1 MSSKSTSKTISNSKV
16 LLMLACWSFLV
27 LLFLSPDSPLFHTC
41 HHIDSAWFFIE
52 GKALMNGLRP
62 YVDFSDCKGP
72 LLWLIYGL
80 GYLISPRNFL
90 GMYIIG
96 SLFYT
101 ATLFFNYKTARIF
114 LKSDGTALAATLPMI
129 FVYFFPWFHY
139 EVRSEDLML
148 LFISISIYILFKR
161 LYGPK
166 DCINDKGDFLTL
178 GACFM
183 ALTLIK
189 YNISAVQGVIV
200 LIAFWDQYKRKA
212 SVAKVFV
219 WAAIAGV
226 VVAVPFMAYL
236 WYTNTLGAFVQDYF
250 VVAFQVVAE
259 ENSDSL
265 TYANDLKG
273 VIEDNRKIIFI
284 LAILVGGILLGS
296 RMKRYRFVPVVI
308 GLLFVAVAT
317 RHNVWNYYY
326 GVCFVFIIYLFIYAL
341 MFKKTWMRRVAYVLL
356 TGYVVLTCIYGNLIV
371 GELRQITI
379 FTQNPDKQAF
389 MDICDVM
396 KGTRHARLLNY
407 ECNEFGFDIP
417 YEALPAGNQYAC
429 QNGATPEMMRDH
441 KKILTDRRADF
452 VVTYC
457 REDQTEKFFVL
468 KEIEEAGYTLRKRCI
483 YMNMPFYIYEKNK

>member
-27 LLFLSPDSPLFHTC
+27 LLFLSPDSPLFNTC
-41 HHIDSAWFFIE
+41 HHIDSAWFFME

-166 DCINDKGDFLTL
+166 DCLNDKGDFLTL

-212 SVAKVFV
+212 SVAKAFV
-219 WAAIAGV
+219 WAAIAGI

-236 WYTNTLGAFVQDYF
+236 WYTDTLEAFVQDYF

-326 GVCFVFIIYLFIYAL
+326 GVCFVFIIYLFIYTL
-341 MFKKTWMRRVAYVLL
+341 MFKKTWMRRVAYILL

>member
-1 MSSKSTSKTISNSKV
+1 MSSKSTSKTIGNSKV
-16 LLMLACWSFLV
+16 LLMLACWSFLI

-41 HHIDSAWFFIE
+41 HHIDSAWFFME

-166 DCINDKGDFLTL
+166 DCLNDKGDFLTL

-212 SVAKVFV
+212 SVAKAFV
-219 WAAIAGV
+219 WAAIAGI

-236 WYTNTLGAFVQDYF
+236 WYTDTLEAFVQDYF

-326 GVCFVFIIYLFIYAL
+326 GVCFVFIIYLFIYTL
-341 MFKKTWMRRVAYVLL
+341 MFKKTWMRRVAYILL

-441 KKILTDRRADF
+441 KKILTNRRADF

>member
-1 MSSKSTSKTISNSKV
+1 MASKSFSKTISDGKV
-16 LLMLACWSFLV
+16 LLMLLVWSFLV
-27 LLFLSPDSPLFHTC
+27 LLILSPDSPLFNTC
-41 HHIDSAWFFIE
+41 HHIDSAWFFME

-90 GMYIIG
+90 GMYVIG

-101 ATLFFNYKTARIF
+101 ATLFFNYKTAKLF
-114 LKSDGTALAATLPMI
+114 LKDNGTALAATLPMI

-161 LYGPK
+161 LYSGRN
-166 DCINDKGDFLTL
+166 CINDKADFFVL

-189 YNISAVQGVIV
+189 YNISAVQGVIL
-200 LIAFWDQYKRKA
+200 LIALWDQYKRKA
-212 SVAKVFV
+212 SVAMAFI
-219 WAAIAGV
+219 WAAIAAII
-226 VVAVPFMAYL
+226 VAAPFMAYL
-236 WYTNTLGAFVQDYF
+236 WYTNTLEAFVNDYF

-265 TYANDLKG
+265 TYANDLKD
-273 VIEDNRKIIFI
+273 VINDNRKIIFI
-284 LAILVGGILLGS
+284 LAILVGGFLLGS
-296 RMKRYRFVPVVI
+296 RLKCYRFVPVVI
-308 GLLFVAVAT
+308 GLLFVAVST

-326 GVCFVFIIYLFIYAL
+326 GVCFVFIIYLFIFAL
-341 MFKKTWMRRVAYVLL
+341 MIQRKWIRNVAYVLL
-356 TGYVVLTCIYGNLIV
+356 TGYITLTCLYGNLIV

-389 MDICDVM
+389 MDIADVM
-396 KGTRHARLLNY
+396 KGTNHARLLNY
-407 ECNEFGFDIP
+407 ECNEFGFGIP
-417 YEALPAGNQYAC
+417 QEALPAGNQYAC

-441 KKILTDRRADF
+441 KQILLDRKADF
-452 VVTYC
+452 VITYC
-457 REDQTEKFFVL
+457 REGQTEKKFVF
-468 KEIEEAGYTLRKRCI
+468 KDIQDAGYTLRKQCI

>member
-1 MSSKSTSKTISNSKV
+1 MSSKSTSKTIGNSKV
-16 LLMLACWSFLV
+16 LLMLTCWSFLI

-212 SVAKVFV
+212 SVAKAFV
-219 WAAIAGV
+219 WAAIAGI

-236 WYTNTLGAFVQDYF
+236 WYTDTLGAFVQDYF

-273 VIEDNRKIIFI
+273 VIDDNRKIIFI
-284 LAILVGGILLGS
+284 LAILVGGILLGT
-296 RMKRYRFVPVVI
+296 RLKRYRFVPVVI

-326 GVCFVFIIYLFIYAL
+326 GVCFVFISYLFIYAL
-341 MFKKTWMRRVAYVLL
+341 MFKKTWMRRVAYILL

-389 MDICDVM
+389 MEICDVM
-396 KGTRHARLLNY
+396 KGTHHARLLNY

-441 KKILTDRRADF
+441 KKILTDRKADF

-468 KEIEEAGYTLRKRCI
+468 KEIEEAGYTLRKKCI
-483 YMNMPFYIYEKNK
+483 YVNMPFYIYEKNK

>member
-27 LLFLSPDSPLFHTC
+27 LLFLSPDSPLFNTC

-161 LYGPK
+161 LYSPK
-166 DCINDKGDFLTL
+166 DCINDKADFLTL

-212 SVAKVFV
+212 SVAKAFV
-219 WAAIAGV
+219 WVAIAGV

-236 WYTNTLGAFVQDYF
+236 WYTDTLGAFVQDYF

-296 RMKRYRFVPVVI
+296 RMKRYKFVPVVI

-326 GVCFVFIIYLFIYAL
+326 GVCFVFIIYLFIYTL
-341 MFKKTWMRRVAYVLL
+341 MFKNTWMRRVAYILL

-441 KKILTDRRADF
+441 KKILTDRKADF

-457 REDQTEKFFVL
+457 REDQTDKFFVF

>member
-16 LLMLACWSFLV
+16 LLMLLVWSFLV
-27 LLFLSPDSPLFHTC
+27 LLFLSPDSPLFYTC
-41 HHIDSAWFFIE
+41 HHIDSAWFFME

-72 LLWLIYGL
+72 LLWLSFGL
-80 GYLISPRNFL
+80 GYLISPRNFI
-90 GMYIIG
+90 GMYVVG

-101 ATLFFNYKTARIF
+101 VTLFYNYKTARIF
-114 LKSDGTALAATLPMI
+114 LKNDGTALAATLPMI
-129 FVYFFPWFHY
+129 FVYFFPWFHF
-139 EVRSEDLML
+139 EVRSEDIML
-148 LFISISIYILFKR
+148 PFISISVYILFKR
-161 LYGPK
+161 LYGGK
-166 DCINDKGDFLTL
+166 VCIDDKADFLTL

-200 LIAFWDQYKRKA
+200 LIAFWDQYRRKA
-212 SVAKVFV
+212 SVAKAFI
-219 WAAIAGV
+219 WAAIAAV
-226 VVAVPFMAYL
+226 VVAAPFMAYL
-236 WYTNTLGAFVQDYF
+236 WYTNTFDAFINDYF

-273 VIEDNRKIIFI
+273 VITDNRKIIFI

-296 RMKRYRFVPVVI
+296 KLNRYKFVPVII
-308 GLLFVAVAT
+308 GLLFVAVST

-326 GVCFVFIIYLFIYAL
+326 GVCFVFIIYLFIYTL

-356 TGYVVLTCIYGNLIV
+356 TGYVTLTCIYGNLIV
-371 GELRQITI
+371 GDLRKISI
-379 FTQNPDKQAF
+379 FTQNPDKQAYQ
-389 MDICDVM
+389 DIADVM
-396 KGTRHARLLNY
+396 KGTHHARLLNY
-407 ECNEFGFDIP
+407 ESNEFGFGIP
-417 YEALPAGNQYAC
+417 HEALPAGGQYAC

-441 KKILTDRRADF
+441 KQILLDRKADF
-452 VVTYC
+452 VITYC
-457 REDQTEKFFVL
+457 RDDQTDKMFVF
-468 KEIEEAGYTLRKRCI
+468 KEIEDAGYTLRKRRI

>member
-1 MSSKSTSKTISNSKV
+1 MSSKSTSKTIGNSKV
-16 LLMLACWSFLV
+16 LLMLACWSFLIF
-27 LLFLSPDSPLFHTC
+27 LFLSPDSPLFNTC
-41 HHIDSAWFFIE
+41 HHIDSAWFFME

-114 LKSDGTALAATLPMI
+114 LKSDATALAATLPMI

-212 SVAKVFV
+212 SVAKAFV
-219 WAAIAGV
+219 WVAIAGV

-236 WYTNTLGAFVQDYF
+236 WYTDTLGAFVQDYF

-296 RMKRYRFVPVVI
+296 RMKRYKFVPVVI

-326 GVCFVFIIYLFIYAL
+326 GVCFVFIIYLFIYTL
-341 MFKKTWMRRVAYVLL
+341 MFKKTWMRRVAYILL

>member
-1 MSSKSTSKTISNSKV
+1 MSSKSTSKTIGNSKV
-16 LLMLACWSFLV
+16 LLMLVCWSFLI
-27 LLFLSPDSPLFHTC
+27 LLFLSPDSPLFNTC
-41 HHIDSAWFFIE
+41 HHIDSAWFFME

-80 GYLISPRNFL
+80 GYLMSPRNFL

-101 ATLFFNYKTARIF
+101 ATLFFNYKTASIF
-114 LKSDGTALAATLPMI
+114 LKSDATALAATLPMI

-166 DCINDKGDFLTL
+166 DCLNDKGDFLTL

-212 SVAKVFV
+212 SVAKAFIWV
-219 WAAIAGV
+219 AIAGV

-236 WYTNTLGAFVQDYF
+236 WYTDTLGAFVQDYF

-296 RMKRYRFVPVVI
+296 RMKRYKFVPVVI

-326 GVCFVFIIYLFIYAL
+326 GVCFVFIIYLFIYTL
-341 MFKKTWMRRVAYVLL
+341 MFKKKWMRRVAYILL

>member
-1 MSSKSTSKTISNSKV
+1 MSSKSTSKTIGNSKV
-16 LLMLACWSFLV
+16 LLMLACWSFLI

-41 HHIDSAWFFIE
+41 HHIDSAWFFME

-166 DCINDKGDFLTL
+166 DCLNDKGDFLTL

-212 SVAKVFV
+212 SVAKAFV
-219 WAAIAGV
+219 WAAIAGI

-236 WYTNTLGAFVQDYF
+236 WYTDTLEAFVQDYF

-326 GVCFVFIIYLFIYAL
+326 GVCFVFIIYLFIYTL
-341 MFKKTWMRRVAYVLL
+341 MFKKTWMRRVAYILL

>member
-1 MSSKSTSKTISNSKV
+1 MSSKSTSKTIGNSKV
-16 LLMLACWSFLV
+16 LLMLACWSFLI

-41 HHIDSAWFFIE
+41 HHIDSAWFFME

-114 LKSDGTALAATLPMI
+114 LKSDGIALAATLPMI

-212 SVAKVFV
+212 SVAKAFV
-219 WAAIAGV
+219 WVAIAGV

-236 WYTNTLGAFVQDYF
+236 WYTDTLGAFVQDYF

-296 RMKRYRFVPVVI
+296 RMKRYKFVPVVI

-326 GVCFVFIIYLFIYAL
+326 GVCFVFIIYLFIYTL
-341 MFKKTWMRRVAYVLL
+341 MFKKTWMRRVAYILL

>member
-1 MSSKSTSKTISNSKV
+1 MSHKSSSKGISDSKT
-16 LLMLACWSFLV
+16 LLMLTLWSFLV

-72 LLWLIYGL
+72 LLWLVYGI

-90 GMYIIG
+90 GMYVVG
-96 SLFYT
+96 SLFY
-101 ATLFFNYKTARIF
+101 AGTLFFNYKTARIF
-114 LKSDGTALAATLPMI
+114 LKGYWTATAATLPMI

-139 EVRSEDLML
+139 EVRSEDIML

-161 LYGPK
+161 LYGGK
-166 DCINDKGDFLTL
+166 DCINDKADFLTL

-189 YNISAVQGVIV
+189 YNISAVQAVIV
-200 LIAFWDQYKRKA
+200 LIAFWDQYRRKA
-212 SVAKVFV
+212 SVAKAFL
-219 WAAIAGV
+219 WAALAGV
-226 VVAVPFMAYL
+226 IVAVPFMAYL
-236 WYTNTLGAFVQDYF
+236 WYTDTLGAFVNDYF
-250 VVAFQVVAE
+250 IVAFQVVAE
-259 ENSDSL
+259 ENSDSP
-265 TYANDLKG
+265 TYANDLVG
-273 VIEDNRKIIFI
+273 VITDPRKITFI
-284 LAILVGGILLGS
+284 MAILVGGFLLGS
-296 RMKRYRFVPVVI
+296 RVKRYKLVPVVI
-308 GLLFVAVAT
+308 GVLFVAVST

-326 GVCFVFIIYLFIYAL
+326 GVCFVFIIYLLIYAL
-341 MFKKTWMRRVAYVLL
+341 MIRKAAVRNTLYVLL
-356 TGYVVLTCIYGNLIV
+356 TGYIVVTCLYGNLIM

-389 MDICDVM
+389 MDIADVM
-396 KGTRHARLLNY
+396 KGTHHARLLNY

-417 YEALPAGNQYAC
+417 HEALPAGGQYAC

-441 KKILTDRRADF
+441 KQILTDRRADF

-457 REDQTEKFFVL
+457 REDQPEKKAVL
-468 KEIEEAGYTLRKRCI
+468 KEIEDAGYELRVQRM
-483 YMNMPFYIYEKNK
+483 YMQMPFYIYEKKK

>member
-1 MSSKSTSKTISNSKV
+1 
-16 LLMLACWSFLV
+16 
-27 LLFLSPDSPLFHTC
+27 
-41 HHIDSAWFFIE
+41 
-52 GKALMNGLRP
+52 
-62 YVDFSDCKGP
+62 
-72 LLWLIYGL
+72 
-80 GYLISPRNFL
+80 
-90 GMYIIG
+90 
-96 SLFYT
+96 
-101 ATLFFNYKTARIF
+101 
-114 LKSDGTALAATLPMI
+114 
-129 FVYFFPWFHY
+129 
-139 EVRSEDLML
+139 
-148 LFISISIYILFKR
+148 
-161 LYGPK
+161 
-166 DCINDKGDFLTL
+166 
-178 GACFM
+178 M

-212 SVAKVFV
+212 SVAKAFV
-219 WAAIAGV
+219 WAAIAGI

-236 WYTNTLGAFVQDYF
+236 WYTDTLEAFVQDYF

-341 MFKKTWMRRVAYVLL
+341 MFKKTWMRRVAYILL

>member
-27 LLFLSPDSPLFHTC
+27 LLFLSPDSPLFNTC
-41 HHIDSAWFFIE
+41 HHIDSAWFFME

-161 LYGPK
+161 LYSPK
-166 DCINDKGDFLTL
+166 DCINDKADFLTL

-212 SVAKVFV
+212 SVAKAFV

-236 WYTNTLGAFVQDYF
+236 WYTDTLGAFVQDYF

-326 GVCFVFIIYLFIYAL
+326 GVCFVFIIYLFIYTL
-341 MFKKTWMRRVAYVLL
+341 MFKNTWMRRVAYILL

-441 KKILTDRRADF
+441 KKILTDRKADF

-457 REDQTEKFFVL
+457 REDQTDKFFVF

>member
-27 LLFLSPDSPLFHTC
+27 LLFLSPDSPLFNTC
-41 HHIDSAWFFIE
+41 HHIDSAWFFME

-166 DCINDKGDFLTL
+166 DCLNDKGDFLTL

-212 SVAKVFV
+212 SVAKAFV
-219 WAAIAGV
+219 WAAIAGI

-236 WYTNTLGAFVQDYF
+236 WYTDTLEAFVQDYF

-341 MFKKTWMRRVAYVLL
+341 MFKKTWMRRVAYILL